1 VRFMPRCHPR
11 AREQTVWTLAALI
24 ASAVCATPAAQ
35 PAPTPS
41 PIPTAWPR
49 PASTESPAAGA
60 ATIPA
65 PTVAGSPTATPP
77 SSTLPGVASPAAT
90 PASQGSPG
98 APSSVPAAVAAA
110 RAALAAQLGLSSP
123 DQVRVVSWE
132 EVAWPNSCLG
142 IAARDQMCAQV
153 IVEGYRVILEASGAR
168 YEYRT
173 DGTGRQVR
181 QTGPPTS
188 G

>member
-1 VRFMPRCHPR
+1 M
-11 AREQTVWTLAALI
+11 WTLVALI
-24 ASAVCATPAAQ
+24 ASAACATPAVQ

-41 PIPTAWPR
+41 PTPTASPR
-49 PASTESPAAGA
+49 PASTVSPAAGA

-65 PTVAGSPTATPP
+65 PTVALSPAATTP

-90 PASQGSPG
+90 PASQGSSG
-98 APSSVPAAVAAA
+98 AQSGVPAAVGGA

-132 EVAWPNSCLG
+132 EVDWPNSCLG

-173 DGTGRQVR
+173 DRTGRQVT
-181 QTGPPTS
+181 QAGPPTS